1 MALRLLLTE
10 ECLFLNTYHYM
21 TIATFDL
28 HILHLVRRWSEP
40 MARFGLFICFAWFG
54 ILKVIG
60 LSPATGLVHALFDQ
74 TIPFLNFD
82 YFYIAFALF
91 EVVIGVLF
99 LIKGCERVVFPLLLL
114 HMFTTFLPLIFVP
127 GISWSAPFVPT
138 LEGQYIIKNVVL
150 IAAAMGIVAHLHPL
164 QQIKK

>member
-1 MALRLLLTE
+1 
-10 ECLFLNTYHYM
+10 M
-21 TIATFDL
+21 TVSTFDL
-28 HILHLVRRWSEP
+28 RALHIIRKWSEP
-40 MARFGLFICFAWFG
+40 MARFGLAICFIWFG
-54 ILKVIG
+54 MLKVLG

-74 TIPFLNFD
+74 TIPFLSFD

-91 EVVIGVLF
+91 EVLIGILF

-127 GISWSAPFVPT
+127 HIAWTGFLVPT
-138 LEGQYIIKNVVL
+138 LEGQYIIKNFVL

-164 QQIKK
+164 RSSQ

>member
-1 MALRLLLTE
+1 
-10 ECLFLNTYHYM
+10 M
-21 TIATFDL
+21 TLSTFDL
-28 HILHLVRRWSEP
+28 RVLHFIRKWSEP

-54 ILKVIG
+54 ILKVFG
-60 LSPATGLVHALFDQ
+60 LSPATQLVHALFDQ
-74 TIPFLNFD
+74 TIPFLNFH

-91 EVVIGVLF
+91 EVLIGILF
-99 LIKGCERVVFPLLLL
+99 LIKGCERVVFPLLLS

-127 GISWSAPFVPT
+127 TMSWSAPFVPT
-138 LEGQYIIKNVVL
+138 LEGQYIIKNFVL